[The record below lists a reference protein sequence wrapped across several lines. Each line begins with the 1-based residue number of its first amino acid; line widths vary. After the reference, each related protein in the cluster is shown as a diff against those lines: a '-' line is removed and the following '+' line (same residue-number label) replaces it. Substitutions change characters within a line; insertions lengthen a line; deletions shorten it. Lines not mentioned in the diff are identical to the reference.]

1 MTECEG
7 DPNHLSPEL
16 TFVVSGSDPVFQE
29 VQSAPAL
36 QDVRPDSLFEEVHR
50 APVIQE
56 VQSVVPADIPVM
68 ENHVP
73 PAVADVSPRTMDQLL
88 LMMCYLLL
96 RADVSLAVTLVKS
109 PHHPYNYL
117 SYLLQTWMTLLDLFM
132 STSPFNM
139 KSLI

>member
-1 MTECEG
+1 MTLCFRRC
-7 DPNHLSPEL
+7 NQH
-16 TFVVSGSDPVFQE
+16 FRIY
-29 VQSAPAL
+29 AH
-36 QDVRPDSLFEEVHR
+36 DSLFEEVHR

-117 SYLLQTWMTLLDLFM
+117 SYLLQTWMTLL
-132 STSPFNM
+132 STSPFNL
-139 KSLI
+139 KSSISTMWV